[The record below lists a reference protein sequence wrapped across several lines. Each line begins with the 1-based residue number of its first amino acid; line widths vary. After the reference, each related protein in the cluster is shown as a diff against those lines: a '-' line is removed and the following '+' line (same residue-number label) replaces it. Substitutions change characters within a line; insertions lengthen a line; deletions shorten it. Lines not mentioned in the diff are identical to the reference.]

1 MERNIDNILKKY
13 YNADYT
19 EDNRLTK
26 DNTHKIEFITTVNY
40 IDKYLKKGDKILE
53 VGAGTG
59 AYSLYYARLGYE
71 VECS

>member
-19 EDNRLTK
+19 EDVRLTK

-40 IDKYLKKGDKILE
+40 IDKYLK
-53 VGAGTG
+53 
-59 AYSLYYARLGYE
+59 RRR
-71 VECS
+71 